1 MNKFLT
7 IAALATVALVK
18 GEADADAFYGA
29 YGYGLGYSHGY
40 GYAGYPYAAAYGAY
54 AHPYAYGA
62 YSQVSPS
69 AAQTTLGLAQAS
81 IPAVAGGYASAGR
94 YVANSAG
101 VVHVA
106 KRSADA
112 EPEAEADAFYGTYG
126 YGLPHTYGAYNG
138 YAGYGYSGYPYTY
151 GAYNGY
157 AGYPYTTYAAA
168 TVATPAV
175 KTVEAAPA
183 VATIA
188 AAPAVAAYAPYTYG
202 AYAHHAYALPTATA
216 QVSPSASL
224 TTLGFADASIPAVAG
239 GYAGAGRYVANSAG
253 VVHVAKRSADA
264 EPEADAFY
272 GAYGYGLPYSYGA
285 YNTGYGY
292 AGYPYTYGAYPYT
305 TYATVATPAVK
316 TVEATPAV
324 ATVAGAPAVAAYAP
338 YTYALPTATAQVS
351 PSASLT
357 TLGLADPSIPAVGGA
372 YAGAGRYVANSAGV
386 VHVA

>member
-7 IAALATVALVK
+7 VAALATVALVK

-29 YGYGLGYSHGY
+29 YGYGLSPYTYGGYAGY

-54 AHPYAYGA
+54 AHPYAHAA

-112 EPEAEADAFYGTYG
+112 EPEADAFYSTYG
-126 YGLPHTYGAYNG
+126 YGL
-138 YAGYGYSGYPYTY
+138 SPYT
-151 GAYNGY
+151 
-157 AGYPYTTYAAA
+157 
-168 TVATPAV
+168 
-175 KTVEAAPA
+175 
-183 VATIA
+183 
-188 AAPAVAAYAPYTYG
+188 
-202 AYAHHAYALPTATA
+202 
-216 QVSPSASL
+216 
-224 TTLGFADASIPAVAG
+224 
-239 GYAGAGRYVANSAG
+239 
-253 VVHVAKRSADA
+253 
-264 EPEADAFY
+264 
-272 GAYGYGLPYSYGA
+272 
-285 YNTGYGY
+285 YGY
-292 AGYPYTYGAYPYT
+292 AGYPYTYGAYPYA
-305 TYATVATPAVK
+305 TYAAAPTVTVAAPAVTK
-316 TVEATPAV
+316 VETVEAAPAV
-324 ATVAGAPAVAAYAP
+324 ATVAAAPAVAA
-338 YTYALPTATAQVS
+338 YALPTATAQVS